1 MPKLKREGSSRAV
14 QKQVCILHR
23 FAQKCSER
31 KCGKLLQFFICYR
44 LYENRD
50 KGLECSAD

>member
-50 KGLECSAD
+50 K